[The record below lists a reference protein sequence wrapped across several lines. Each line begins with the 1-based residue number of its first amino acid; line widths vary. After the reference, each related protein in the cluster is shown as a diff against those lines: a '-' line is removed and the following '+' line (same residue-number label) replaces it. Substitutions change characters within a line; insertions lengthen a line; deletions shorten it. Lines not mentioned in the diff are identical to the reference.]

1 MKLFNCILG
10 IIVVCSIFSCSKY
23 YRKMVCDEGHYYGE
37 TLNGVRSGCP
47 SAFPLQSGPVQ
58 RLLLQSQR

>member
-37 TLNGVRSGCP
+37 TLNGVRSGMVYYIITMDYDMRVI
-47 SAFPLQSGPVQ
+47 GKMG
-58 RLLLQSQR
+58 